1 MIVNR
6 DWKQS
11 YTDLKTQA
19 TQQRG
24 RQARQVV
31 LSIEHT
37 GACYEKKAA
46 GSKEKL

>member
-6 DWKQS
+6 DTQS

-19 TQQRG
+19 TQQRV
-24 RQARQVV
+24 RQARLVL

-37 GACYEKKAA
+37 GACY
-46 GSKEKL
+46 